1 MKNAIQSNKT
11 LVAKNYQALKR
22 NPIFGQG
29 NYYNEALAQ
38 MKDMNSQLKTKEREF
53 DSIRKSIAA
62 SP

>member
-38 MKDMNSQLKTKEREF
+38 MKDMNS
-53 DSIRKSIAA
+53 
-62 SP
+62 